1 MTKNIDE
8 HIGSKLRLQR
18 HSLGMSQT
26 ELGNKLGVTFQQ
38 IQKYEKGQNKIVAS
52 RLYNASIIMNV
63 DIKYFFDDFEN
74 QIEEDS
80 NSSLQLNEEG
90 KEFIY
95 DNPEE
100 TSGREAI
107 ALVKI
112 YNDIPNK
119 NTRKKLLNFLKSL
132 TEDQF

>member
-80 NSSLQLNEEG
+80 NNSLQLNEEG

-107 ALVKI
+107 ALIKI

-119 NTRKKLLNFLKSL
+119 NTRKKLLQFLKSL